1 METIENYINSG
12 ILELYVMG
20 LTTDAESL
28 EIKNLTD
35 KNTEIQLEI
44 DAIADALQIYAS
56 NSAPAVLD
64 PGVKALTMGTIDY
77 TDRLQSGEPFC
88 IAPTL
93 NKNSKIADFQ
103 TWLDKPELNTYNP
116 DDEIN
121 AKIISASPEVLTSII
136 WLKNGAPIEIHDKEY
151 EHFLILEG
159 TCNITIG
166 EEVHSL
172 VPGNYLSIPLYIGHS
187 VKVTSDFPCK
197 ILLQRVAA

>member
-20 LTTDAESL
+20 MTTDEESI
-28 EIKNLTD
+28 EVKNLAE
-35 KNTEIQLEI
+35 KNTEIQNEI
-44 DAIADALQIYAS
+44 AAISDALQIHAT
-56 NSAPAVLD
+56 NTAPEID
-64 PGVKALTMGTIDY
+64 PGVKALLMGTIDY
-77 TDRLQSGEPFC
+77 TERLQNGEPFC

-93 NKNSKIADFQ
+93 NKDSKISDFQ
-103 TWLDKPELNTYNP
+103 TWLDNPELNIYNL

-136 WLKNGAPIEIHDKEY
+136 WLKNGAPIEIHDKEF

-166 EEVHSL
+166 KEVHSL
-172 VPGNYLSIPLYIGHS
+172 VAGDYLAIPLYIGHS
-187 VKVTSDFPCK
+187 VEVTSGFPCK